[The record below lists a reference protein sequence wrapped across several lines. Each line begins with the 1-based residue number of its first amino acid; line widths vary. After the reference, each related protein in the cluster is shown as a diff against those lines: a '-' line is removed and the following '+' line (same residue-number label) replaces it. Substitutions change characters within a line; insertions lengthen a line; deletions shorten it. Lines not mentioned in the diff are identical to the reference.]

1 MSIEEKEKEKD
12 KDGNDMAASVNK
24 DKEKSLIELKDKS
37 IASIGDPDYQH
48 SLSPTSKIKLKADIF
63 IQLKSGSIDTS
74 YTLGEL
80 LGEGQVRTIWGRLKN
95 FII

>member
-80 LGEGQVRTIWGRLKN
+80 LGEGQVRTIWGRLKK